1 MPPHDFLAITKGT
14 TNVFR
19 VPITFGVGGS
29 VVDLSAYSNF
39 WFQAKRRHTDSDEL
53 AVFTKVY
60 FDGIEVIDA
69 PNGVI
74 EVTVLP
80 EDTAALDEGIRE
92 NLVAAVGGQDGD
104 LNKFEFLTLLL
115 IAYPRVRR
123 SNA

>member
-1 MPPHDFLAITKGT
+1 MPPHDFLAITKGA

-19 VPITFGVGGS
+19 VPVTAGVGGS

-39 WFQAKRRHTDSDEL
+39 WFQAKRRHTDSDEDGI
-53 AVFTKVY
+53 FTKVF

-69 PNGVI
+69 EEGVI

-80 EDTAALDEGIRE
+80 ADTAALDEGIRE
-92 NLVAAVGGQDGD
+92 NLVASVGGQDGD
-104 LNKFEFLTLLL
+104 GNPFEFLTLLL

-123 SNA
+123 SNF

>member
-1 MPPHDFLAITKGT
+1 M
-14 TNVFR
+14 FR
-19 VPITFGVGGS
+19 VPVTYGVGGS

-39 WFQAKRRHTDSDEL
+39 WFQAKRRHTDLDTEAL
-53 AVFTKVY
+53 FTKVY

-69 PNGVI
+69 AEGVI

-80 EDTAALDEGIRE
+80 ADTAALDQGIQE

-104 LNKFEFLTLLL
+104 LNPFEFLTLLL